1 MDMVSGWKES
11 ASPSWARGRAENIVT
26 DQEKKPVLDEQAFE
40 KLLEAA
46 YVLQEHNGRMQE
58 LEEKMES
65 QSARLREQ
73 EAANQ
78 APAPPRPANETKP
91 EESSR
96 TNGDYTLTLAEIV
109 EAQRQ
114 IQMRRLELDKAM
126 AVVAERVTRITGASG
141 AGIAI
146 LEGGTVH
153 YRAGAG
159 TPALPV
165 GSEAPLTTAVCAAS
179 LRTGQVIRS
188 EDVNLEFLFDPAPC
202 RQRGILSLVVVPVY
216 REDEII
222 GALELYFDRVRGFAE
237 QDIHTCQL
245 MAGLVTEAIGRD
257 AELALKKS
265 MAAERSTML
274 AAIERLQ
281 PNLAAWAEDH
291 PAGNQPANDQLA
303 AIADSSASAAAI
315 AKSPCWK
322 CGSTLPDA
330 EQFCGKCG
338 APRAR
343 DGGPSSMQSQ
353 LASAWQMQP
362 GQDPF
367 ALHEPEDEP
376 EHEPTTNGGL
386 EEENAAYEFPVPF
399 SLPEFEERNALST
412 KSLAASAPEGAPSAL
427 PEPQPD
433 ESLDENRDD
442 NPDENEVRPLSTAMI
457 RQPDV
462 VVWSSAA
469 RAREFLESLSATR
482 TPTALA
488 RFWHSRRG
496 DFYLGI
502 AVILVLVVIRW
513 GIWSSHSVGA
523 TGHGATVSGRA
534 NRGKQP
540 APDAD
545 LSVFDKFLISLGLA
559 EAPDAPEYKGN
570 PYIQVWVDLQ
580 TALYY
585 CPGSDLYEKTP
596 KGKLTTQ
603 RDAQQD
609 QFEPANRT
617 ACE

>member
-1 MDMVSGWKES
+1 MGMVSGWKES
-11 ASPSWARGRAENIVT
+11 ASPSWARGRAENVVT

-46 YVLQEHNGRMQE
+46 YVLQEHNSRMQE

-65 QSARLREQ
+65 RSERLREQ
-73 EAANQ
+73 ETANQ
-78 APAPPRPANETKP
+78 TPPPSLPPADKKP

-114 IQMRRLELDKAM
+114 IQMRRLELDKAT

-141 AGIAI
+141 AAIAI
-146 LEGGTVH
+146 LEGGTVR

-159 TPALPV
+159 APALPV
-165 GSEAPLTTAVCAAS
+165 GSEAPLNTAVCAAS

-188 EDVNLEFLFDPAPC
+188 EDVNLEFLFDPEPC

-281 PNLAAWAEDH
+281 PNLAAWAEDQRADDQ
-291 PAGNQPANDQLA
+291 PAGDQTA
-303 AIADSSASAAAI
+303 ATAGPSVGTASAAAG

-322 CGSTLPDA
+322 CGSKLPDE

-353 LASAWQMQP
+353 LASAWQVHQP
-362 GQDPF
+362 GHDPF
-367 ALHEPEDEP
+367 ALHDPENEPGIDAVLDED
-376 EHEPTTNGGL
+376 H
-386 EEENAAYEFPVPF
+386 AAYKLPELF
-399 SLPEFEERNALST
+399 SLPELEESNALSSH
-412 KSLAASAPEGAPSAL
+412 SLAASEHEDAASVSPEA
-427 PEPQPD
+427 
-433 ESLDENRDD
+433 R
-442 NPDENEVRPLSTAMI
+442 PDENENSENAVRPLSTAMVKQDAI
-457 RQPDV
+457 
-462 VVWSSAA
+462 VWSSAA
-469 RAREFLESLSATR
+469 RAREFLESISATR
-482 TPTALA
+482 TPTVLA
-488 RFWHSRRG
+488 RFWRSRRG
-496 DFYLGI
+496 DFYLAI

-523 TGHGATVSGRA
+523 TGHGATVAGRA

-545 LSVFDKFLISLGLA
+545 LSMFDKLLIGLGLA
-559 EAPDAPEYKGN
+559 EAPDAPQYKGN

-603 RDAQQD
+603 RDAQMD
-609 QFEPANRT
+609 QFEPADRR

>member
-1 MDMVSGWKES
+1 MN
-11 ASPSWARGRAENIVT
+11 P
-26 DQEKKPVLDEQAFE
+26 
-40 KLLEAA
+40 
-46 YVLQEHNGRMQE
+46 
-58 LEEKMES
+58 
-65 QSARLREQ
+65 
-73 EAANQ
+73 
-78 APAPPRPANETKP
+78 
-91 EESSR
+91 
-96 TNGDYTLTLAEIV
+96 
-109 EAQRQ
+109 
-114 IQMRRLELDKAM
+114 
-126 AVVAERVTRITGASG
+126 
-141 AGIAI
+141 
-146 LEGGTVH
+146 
-153 YRAGAG
+153 
-159 TPALPV
+159 
-165 GSEAPLTTAVCAAS
+165 
-179 LRTGQVIRS
+179 
-188 EDVNLEFLFDPAPC
+188 
-202 RQRGILSLVVVPVY
+202 
-216 REDEII
+216 
-222 GALELYFDRVRGFAE
+222 
-237 QDIHTCQL
+237 
-245 MAGLVTEAIGRD
+245 
-257 AELALKKS
+257 
-265 MAAERSTML
+265 
-274 AAIERLQ
+274 
-281 PNLAAWAEDH
+281 
-291 PAGNQPANDQLA
+291 
-303 AIADSSASAAAI
+303 
-315 AKSPCWK
+315 
-322 CGSTLPDA
+322 
-330 EQFCGKCG
+330 
-338 APRAR
+338 
-343 DGGPSSMQSQ
+343 
-353 LASAWQMQP
+353 
-362 GQDPF
+362 
-367 ALHEPEDEP
+367 
-376 EHEPTTNGGL
+376 
-386 EEENAAYEFPVPF
+386 AYEFPVPF

>member
-1 MDMVSGWKES
+1 MVSGWKES
-11 ASPSWARGRAENIVT
+11 ASPSWARRRAENIVT

-46 YVLQEHNGRMQE
+46 YVLQEHNGRMRE

-78 APAPPRPANETKP
+78 APPLPPPAYETKP
-91 EESSR
+91 NETRPEEASR

-141 AGIAI
+141 AAIAI

-159 TPALPV
+159 APALPV

-188 EDVNLEFLFDPAPC
+188 EDMNLEFLFDPEPC

-291 PAGNQPANDQLA
+291 SAEDQPVNNQPAA
-303 AIADSSASAAAI
+303 TAGSSVSAAAA
-315 AKSPCWK
+315 AKSLCWK
-322 CGSTLPDA
+322 CGSNVPDA

-338 APRAR
+338 APRVR
-343 DGGPSSMQSQ
+343 DGGPSSVQSQ

-367 ALHEPEDEP
+367 ALHEPEDGPEDEP
-376 EHEPTTNGGL
+376 RTGGVL
-386 EEENAAYEFPVPF
+386 GEENAAYELPELF
-399 SLPEFEERNALST
+399 SVPEFEENTALST
-412 KSLAASAPEGAPSAL
+412 RSWAAGAHEDT

-433 ESLDENRDD
+433 ENLDENPEE
-442 NPDENEVRPLSTAMI
+442 NPEENEVRPLSTAMVK
-457 RQPDV
+457 QPDAI
-462 VVWSSAA
+462 VWSSAA

-488 RFWHSRRG
+488 RFWRSRRG

-545 LSVFDKFLISLGLA
+545 LSMFDKLLIGLGLA

>member
-1 MDMVSGWKES
+1 MDMVSGWKEF

-46 YVLQEHNGRMQE
+46 YVLQEHNGRTGE
-58 LEEKMES
+58 LEKKMES

-73 EAANQ
+73 ESAN
-78 APAPPRPANETKP
+78 PAPPPPPPANDTKP
-91 EESSR
+91 EEIKAEETSR

-126 AVVAERVTRITGASG
+126 AVVAERVARITGARG
-141 AGIAI
+141 AAIAI
-146 LEGGTVH
+146 LEGATVR

-159 TPALPV
+159 SPALPV
-165 GSEAPLTTAVCAAS
+165 GSEAPLSTAVCGAS
-179 LRTGQVIRS
+179 LRTGQVIRC
-188 EDVNLEFLFDPAPC
+188 EDVNLEFLFDPEPC
-202 RQRGILSLVVVPVY
+202 RQRGVLSLVVVPVY

-222 GALELYFDRVRGFAE
+222 GALELYFGRVRGFAE

-281 PNLAAWAEDH
+281 PNLAAWAGDQAAAT
-291 PAGNQPANDQLA
+291 AGP
-303 AIADSSASAAAI
+303 SVSASAA

-322 CGSTLPDA
+322 CGSKLPDE

-338 APRAR
+338 AARAR
-343 DGGPSSMQSQ
+343 EAGTSSMQSQ
-353 LASAWQMQP
+353 LASAWQMHQP
-362 GQDPF
+362 GRDPF
-367 ALHEPEDEP
+367 ALHEPEHEP
-376 EHEPTTNGGL
+376 ETDDAVF
-386 EEENAAYEFPVPF
+386 EEENAAYDFPELF

-412 KSLAASAPEGAPSAL
+412 APLAGNAHADASPVS

-433 ESLDENRDD
+433 ENLDE
-442 NPDENEVRPLSTAMI
+442 NPDENEVRPLSTAI
-457 RQPDV
+457 VKQPDA

-488 RFWHSRRG
+488 RFWRSRRG
-496 DFYLGI
+496 DFYLAI
-502 AVILVLVVIRW
+502 AVILVLIVIRW

-523 TGHGATVSGRA
+523 TGHGTTVSGSA

-545 LSVFDKFLISLGLA
+545 LSMFDKLLISLGLA

-570 PYIQVWVDLQ
+570 PYTQVWVDLQ

-603 RDAQQD
+603 RDAQMD
-609 QFEPANRT
+609 QFEPADRK